1 MAGQGTTGGMGTRD
15 KAPRVRCWER
25 RRAGRDA
32 LTVRLQYPPRP
43 PPHRGK
49 DFLGAAMT
57 VTIIGAILLFLT
69 NGVAAHCAAAPDPRT
84 GARACSGAT
93 AVVVHIREIMS
104 LCVLA
109 CGALAVAAF
118 IWYIFWGY
126 KTNGQFGED
135 RGGDAGGPGGEY
147 G

>member
-1 MAGQGTTGGMGTRD
+1 MGSRD
-15 KAPRVRCWER
+15 GAPRIRCWER

-43 PPHRGK
+43 PPRPAK

-57 VTIIGAILLFLT
+57 AAIVGAILLFLT
-69 NGVAAHCAAAPDPRT
+69 NGLASHCTAEPGLRTGSRVCSGVPAIAAH
-84 GARACSGAT
+84 
-93 AVVVHIREIMS
+93 IRGIET

-118 IWYIFWGY
+118 IWYMLWGY
-126 KTNGQFGED
+126 KTNGQASGSRD
-135 RGGDAGGPGGEY
+135 GGR
-147 G
+147 